1 VRARSIRR
9 TCRGRTGSSSSGGRC
24 GSRRAATSKGFVA
37 SEQAM
42 AVVAA
47 AKMWGVRPSQ
57 LLAMEDPVLSLN
69 FDLAMTARVNQ
80 VIEDGG
86 EVRGPVNR
94 VEL

>member
-1 VRARSIRR
+1 
-9 TCRGRTGSSSSGGRC
+9 
-24 GSRRAATSKGFVA
+24 
-37 SEQAM
+37 
-42 AVVAA
+42 
-47 AKMWGVRPSQ
+47 
-57 LLAMEDPVLSLN
+57 MEDPVLSLN